1 LWRNEKIPVSQKT
14 TTQNGNYSSC
24 RIRAFRFFQS
34 PKGGGNEKTVVP
46 GGREVFPA
54 SGRPPEQQEM
64 ILENETEYPILAQ
77 GH

>member
-1 LWRNEKIPVSQKT
+1 MKKYPFHKKRPPRTATTLVAVS
-14 TTQNGNYSSC
+14 G
-24 RIRAFRFFQS
+24 RFVFS
-34 PKGGGNEKTVVP
+34 RVLGGGNEKTVVP